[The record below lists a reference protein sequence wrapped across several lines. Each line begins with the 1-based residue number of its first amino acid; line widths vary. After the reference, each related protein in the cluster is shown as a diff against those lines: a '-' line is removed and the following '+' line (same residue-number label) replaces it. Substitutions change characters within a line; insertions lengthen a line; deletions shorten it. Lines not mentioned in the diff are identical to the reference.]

1 MPGESLL
8 SIHPFFINFWE
19 QNLDSYVPSK
29 KLNLMKV
36 LKFGGTSVGS
46 SENIRK
52 VKEIV
57 NDQEGNVIVV
67 VSALGGITDKILRAA
82 ITASTGTGDFHT
94 DLKEIKEKHYVTI
107 DELFNGGGSIKYIVD
122 ELLDELEQI
131 LTGITL
137 VGELT
142 AKTLDRIA
150 GIGERISSNIV
161 AQFLGAERVD
171 SSEIIQT
178 DSAFGKALVDFKV
191 TNRLIRD
198 RFTSFEGVA
207 VLPGFISKNEKGE
220 FTTLGRGGSD
230 YTAAIIS
237 AALDV
242 DVLEIWT
249 DVNGFMTA
257 DPRVIRKAYTIPE
270 LTYSEAM
277 ELSHFGA
284 KVIYPPTILPVYQKG
299 IPIQIKNTFEPA
311 NSGTRIS
318 RTLKNGLERPI
329 KGISSISGINLVTLQ
344 GLGMVGVTGISM
356 RLFSALAKEN
366 VNVILIS
373 QASSENSISVAID
386 EHAVESAREA
396 IQTEFEKE
404 IASGQI
410 NKIEMESDLS
420 VVAIVGENMKH
431 TTGIAGKLFSTMG
444 KSGVNIIAI
453 AQGASELNISWV
465 VKTEEL
471 RKTLNAVHESFFLSE
486 NVELNV
492 FLMGTGTVGGN
503 LLQQLQSQQEK
514 LIKEKHLKIK
524 LTGVANSKKMVFN
537 RDGIDISTFAESLNK
552 SDQTSSLGG
561 FVKGIKDMNIYNS
574 VFVDCTASDDVANI
588 YKEVLSSNISIVTAN
603 KVAASSDFENY
614 SELKK
619 IAKRK
624 GVKFLFETNVG
635 AGLPI
640 INTLNDLVYSGDKIL
655 RIEAVLS
662 GTLNYIFNTISAD
675 VPLSKTIQQAK
686 EEGYSEPD
694 PRIDLSGVDVARKVL
709 ILARESGY
717 RIEMEDIKI
726 NKFVP
731 DSYFEGSLDEFWSG
745 ISDLDGEFEKE
756 RKRLEKENKKWR
768 FVARFENGAAEVGLQ
783 EVDSKHPFYDLEGS
797 NNLVMYTTERYHEF
811 PMLIKGYGA
820 GASVTAAGV
829 FADLIKVSNI

>member
-1 MPGESLL
+1 
-8 SIHPFFINFWE
+8 
-19 QNLDSYVPSK
+19 
-29 KLNLMKV
+29 MKV

-46 SENIRK
+46 AENIKR
-52 VKEIV
+52 VKKIV
-57 NDQEGNVIVV
+57 QSQNCDVIVV
-67 VSALGGITDKILRAA
+67 VSALGGITDKILEAA
-82 ITASTGTGDFHT
+82 QNASVGNNDFQIQLSEIT
-94 DLKEIKEKHYVTI
+94 EKHHEVI
-107 DELFNGGGSIKYIVD
+107 QLLFNGAGSIKYIVD
-122 ELLDELEQI
+122 ELLDELKQI

-142 AKTLDRIA
+142 EKTLDRIA
-150 GIGERISSNIV
+150 GIGERISSHIV
-161 AQFLGAERVD
+161 AQFIGAERKD
-171 SSEIIQT
+171 STEFIRT
-178 DSAFGKALVDFKV
+178 DSNFGKAAVDFTETDKKIQD
-191 TNRLIRD
+191 N
-198 RFTSFEGVA
+198 FNGFSGVA
-207 VLPGFISKNEKGE
+207 VVPGFISKNDKGE
-220 FTTLGRGGSD
+220 FTTIGRGGSD

-237 AALDV
+237 AALNV
-242 DVLEIWT
+242 DILEIWT

-299 IPIQIKNTFEPA
+299 IPVLIKNTFEPE

-318 RTLKNGLERPI
+318 SFQKNSQEHPI
-329 KGISSISGINLVTLQ
+329 RGISSISGITLLTIQ
-344 GLGMVGVTGISM
+344 GIGMVGVTGISM
-356 RLFSALAKEN
+356 RLFSALASEN

-386 EHAVESAREA
+386 EHAIDLAENA
-396 IQTEFEKE
+396 IRNEFEKE
-404 IASGQI
+404 ILSGQI
-410 NKIEMESDLS
+410 NKIDIESQLS
-420 VVAIVGENMKH
+420 IVAIVGENMKH

-465 VKTEEL
+465 VKNEEL
-471 RKTLNAVHESFFLSE
+471 RKTLNVVHESFFLSE
-486 NVELNV
+486 NIELNV
-492 FLMGTGTVGGN
+492 FLMGIGTVGGN
-503 LLQQLQSQQEK
+503 LLQQLQNQQEK
-514 LIKEKHLKIK
+514 LLNEKHLKIK
-524 LTGVANSKKMVFN
+524 LAGVANSKKMAFN
-537 RDGIDISTFAESLNK
+537 RDGIKIDLFKESLEE
-552 SDQTSSLGG
+552 SDKVSSLQG
-561 FVKGIKDMNIYNS
+561 FADEMKTMNIFNS
-574 VFVDCTASDDVANI
+574 VFVDCTASDDVATL
-588 YKEVLSSNISIVTAN
+588 YKDILSSNISIVTAN
-603 KVAASSDFENY
+603 KVAASSDYNSY

-640 INTLNDLVYSGDKIL
+640 INTLNDLVNSGDKIL

-662 GTLNYIFNTISAD
+662 GTLNYIFNTISNEI
-675 VPLSKTIQQAK
+675 PLSQTIRMAK
-686 EEGYSEPD
+686 EQGYSEPD
-694 PRIDLSGVDVARKVL
+694 PRIDLSGVDVARKIL

-717 RIEMEDIKI
+717 PVEMDEIKI

-731 DSYFEGSLDEFWSG
+731 NKYFEGTLEEFWNSISKLDE
-745 ISDLDGEFEKE
+745 EFEQN
-756 RKRLEKENKKWR
+756 RIRLESENKKWR
-768 FVARFENGAAEVGLQ
+768 FVAKFENGNAEVGLQ
-783 EVDSKHPFYDLEGS
+783 EVKSNHPFYDLEGS

>member
-1 MPGESLL
+1 
-8 SIHPFFINFWE
+8 
-19 QNLDSYVPSK
+19 
-29 KLNLMKV
+29 MKV

-46 SENIRK
+46 AENIKK
-52 VKEIV
+52 VKEIILNQKDDV
-57 NDQEGNVIVV
+57 VVV
-67 VSALGGITDKILRAA
+67 VSALGGVTDKILTAA
-82 ITASTGTGDFHT
+82 GSASTGTGDFHT
-94 DLKEIKEKHYVTI
+94 ELKEIRIKH
-107 DELFNGGGSIKYIVD
+107 DEVITALFNGSGSIKYIVA

-142 AKTLDRIA
+142 PKTLDRIA

-161 AQFLGAERVD
+161 AQFIGAERKD
-171 SSEIIQT
+171 SSEFIRT
-178 DSAFGKALVDFKV
+178 DSNFGKAVVDFNQ
-191 TNRLIRD
+191 TNINICEA
-198 RFTSFEGVA
+198 FKGFSGVA
-207 VLPGFISKNEKGE
+207 VVPGFISKNEKGE
-220 FTTLGRGGSD
+220 FTTIGRGGSD
-230 YTAAIIS
+230 YTAAIIA
-237 AALDV
+237 AALEV
-242 DVLEIWT
+242 EILEIWT

-257 DPRVIRKAYTIPE
+257 DPRVISKAYTIPE

-299 IPIQIKNTFEPA
+299 IPIWIKNTFEPE
-311 NSGTRIS
+311 NEGTRIS
-318 RTLKNGLERPI
+318 RTLVNGQERPI
-329 KGISSISGINLVTLQ
+329 KGISSISGITLVTLQ
-344 GLGMVGVTGISM
+344 GIGMVGVTGISM

-386 EHAVESAREA
+386 EYAVDLAESA
-396 IQTEFEKE
+396 IQSEFEKE

-410 NKIEMESDLS
+410 NKIDMESKLS
-420 VVAIVGENMKH
+420 IVAIVGENMKH

-444 KSGVNIIAI
+444 KSGVNVIAI

-465 VKTEEL
+465 VKNDEL
-471 RKTLNAVHESFFLSE
+471 RKTLNVLHEAFFLSE

-492 FLMGTGTVGGN
+492 FIMGIGTVGGN
-503 LLQQLQSQQEK
+503 LLQQIEAQQER
-514 LIKEKHLKIK
+514 LLKEKHLKIK
-524 LTGVANSKKMVFN
+524 LTGIANSRKMAFN
-537 RDGIDISTFAESLNK
+537 RDGIDISDYKNCLEVSK
-552 SDQTSSLGG
+552 MESSLKAY
-561 FVKGIKDMNIYNS
+561 VEEIKSLNIYNS
-574 VFVDCTASDDVANI
+574 VFVDCTASDDVANL
-588 YKEVLSSNISIVTAN
+588 YKEILSSNISVVTAN
-603 KVAASSDFENY
+603 KVAASSPYENY
-614 SELKK
+614 AELKK

-640 INTLNDLVYSGDKIL
+640 INTLNDLVNSGDKIL
-655 RIEAVLS
+655 KIEAVLS
-662 GTLNYIFNTISAD
+662 GTLNFIFNAISKD
-675 VPLSKTIQQAK
+675 IPLSKTIMMAK
-686 EEGYSEPD
+686 EEGFSEPD
-694 PRIDLSGVDVARKVL
+694 PRIDLSGVDVARKIL

-717 RIEMEDIKI
+717 PIEMEDIKI

-731 DSYFEGSLDEFWSG
+731 DSCFEGSLEEFWSG
-745 ISDLDGEFEKE
+745 ISELDMEFEE
-756 RKRLEKENKKWR
+756 NRIRLEKENKKWR
-768 FVARFENGAAEVGLQ
+768 FVACFENGNAEVGLQ
-783 EVDSKHPFYDLEGS
+783 EVDSRHPFYDLEGS